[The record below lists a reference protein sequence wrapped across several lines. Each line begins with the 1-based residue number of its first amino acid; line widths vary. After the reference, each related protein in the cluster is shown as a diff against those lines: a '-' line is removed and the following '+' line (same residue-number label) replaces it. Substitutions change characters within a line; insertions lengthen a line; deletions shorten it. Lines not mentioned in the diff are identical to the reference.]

1 MLSTEMSLRKTLY
14 ICLSECGRIRSRIH
28 SRIIT
33 RELSKAYGT
42 GTGLLL
48 CTRVASR
55 TTHFFFDIVRRGLTP
70 GLGREVDISCV
81 KSRGGLYVIFY
92 RMRLQNVLKTAGLLL
107 LSLRHFHHCKKVL
120 MFICCSASV
129 FFVPHLLCN
138 LFIRLRGYSTV
149 HINY

>member
-1 MLSTEMSLRKTLY
+1 MSYKKPCIFASSYAAAYGAGFTPAY
-14 ICLSECGRIRSRIH
+14 NDN
-28 SRIIT
+28 T
-33 RELSKAYGT
+33 RELEKAYGT

-48 CTRVASR
+48 CTRGASLA
-55 TTHFFFDIVRRGLTP
+55 THFFFDIVRRGLTP

-92 RMRLQNVLKTAGLLL
+92 RVCLQNVLKTAGLLL